1 MRKIRTL
8 SLFRKPHGH
17 KGQRLFLWVGLP
29 IIALFLVTHIV
40 NSLAE
45 APQHARVSD
54 IAYLQHQNG
63 TDSILIPLENGEA
76 SSKELV
82 PIGLT
87 EEVSSDLIAIA
98 SQSKRAKERAVSQKK
113 KKASRSE
120 MKQAREGMVFTANAS
135 GYNGP
140 GKTRLGTKI
149 RPGIVAVDPDY
160 IPLGTILWVEG
171 YGTCRAEDTGGAIK
185 GNAIDLAFS
194 TKEEAYEWGRRD
206 VQVRVMK
213 LPD

>member
-1 MRKIRTL
+1 MRKIWSIL
-8 SLFRKPHGH
+8 LFRKPQAQKGH
-17 KGQRLFLWVGLP
+17 TLSLLIGLP
-29 IIALFLVTHIV
+29 VIALFLLSHVV

-45 APQHARVSD
+45 APQHAGRSNAAD
-54 IAYLQHQNG
+54 LLHQNG
-63 TDSILIPLENGEA
+63 TSPLLVPLQTGEA

-82 PIGLT
+82 PLGLT
-87 EEVSSDLIAIA
+87 QGSASDLVAIA
-98 SQSKRAKERAVSQKK
+98 SQSKRAKERALSQKK

-120 MKQAREGMVFTANAS
+120 MKPAREGMVFTANAS

-171 YGTCRAEDTGGAIK
+171 YGTCRAEDTGGAII

-194 TKEEAYEWGRRD
+194 TKEEANEWGRKD